1 LPDPHLAEIG
11 ASANAVWKS
20 MNNSSARTIVVTN
33 KTGTALG
40 CSENSSQEDRWED
53 QSGDEQA
60 HPRAGI
66 DQGKCRI
73 DKKNIEDRGTDCQPK
88 IRTSESSDR
97 VPGPA
102 ENRDR

>member
-1 LPDPHLAEIG
+1 MPDPHLAEIRG
-11 ASANAVWKS
+11 SAYAVWKS
-20 MNNSSARTIVVTN
+20 MNNSSARTIVLTN

-40 CSENSSQEDRWED
+40 RSENSPQEDRWED

-60 HPRAGI
+60 QPRAGI

-73 DKKNIEDRGTDCQPK
+73 DKEDIEDRGTDCQPK
-88 IRTSESSDR
+88 IRASESSDR